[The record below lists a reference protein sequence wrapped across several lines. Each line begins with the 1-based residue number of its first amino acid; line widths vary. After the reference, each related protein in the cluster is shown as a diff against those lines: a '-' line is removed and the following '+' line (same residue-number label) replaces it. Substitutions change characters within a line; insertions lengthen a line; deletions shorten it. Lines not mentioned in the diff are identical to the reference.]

1 MDESGDTSLYRGYF
15 KRKKMGMKLPNRA
28 SLVGFAD
35 DLALLVVAEKA
46 WLVDIIS
53 NEALEL
59 IAE

>member
-1 MDESGDTSLYRGYF
+1 MYDGLLR
-15 KRKKMGMKLPNRA
+15 MKLPNGA

-46 WLVDIIS
+46 WLVEIIA

-59 IAE
+59 IA